1 MAMPRSIAVCGVATH
16 SAGRICMDG
25 TATTTTARGEME
37 RDRDSRDGS
46 CMDACAYVRVCW
58 FLVKRGQAP
67 TGRRGSSDRKHVW
80 SGTPSVRCR
89 LAAAPAGA
97 LACVGAR
104 ARARRRRS
112 RGCCSG
118 LGLLNLFGVIVPS
131 TSRGPVTD
139 TCMHVC
145 VRARAL
151 HGFSLRACGCLIA
164 WLVLVVALAL
174 HYCMLVSPLG
184 QYMPCMAVPVHAEF
198 FPSACKCSDD
208 QT

>member
-1 MAMPRSIAVCGVATH
+1 MQKKI
-16 SAGRICMDG
+16 GRNDDDG
-25 TATTTTARGEME
+25 TRG
-37 RDRDSRDGS
+37 DGEGQGQPRRIMHG
-46 CMDACAYVRVCW
+46 CVRVRVCW

-89 LAAAPAGA
+89 LAGA
-97 LACVGAR
+97 LACVG

-118 LGLLNLFGVIVPS
+118 LGLLNWFGVIVLPS
-131 TSRGPVTD
+131 REPVTD

-145 VRARAL
+145 VCARARAL

-164 WLVLVVALAL
+164 WLILVVALAL
-174 HYCMLVSPLG
+174 HCMLSPMG
-184 QYMPCMAVPVHAEF
+184 PCPCIQNSRAHVRAVTTRHN
-198 FPSACKCSDD
+198 CM
-208 QT
+208 QRM